1 MSPELVLWVKLSF
14 VEEKR
19 AEFEAYERLAAAIL
33 GDYGATISLAFRPE
47 GEPDVEWHMVR
58 FPNAAAFQAYRQ
70 DEHVAVLK
78 PQRDAV
84 IVNTEIIMGTMQ
96 ENPYR

>member
-19 AEFEAYERLAAAIL
+19 AEFEAYERLAAAL
-33 GDYGATISLAFRPE
+33 LADYGATITLVFRPE
-47 GEPDVEWHMVR
+47 GEPGVEWHVVR

-70 DEHVAVLK
+70 DERVVALK

-84 IVNTEIIMGTMQ
+84 ITGTEIIMGTVQ

>member
-1 MSPELVLWVKLSF
+1 MPPELVLWVKLSF
-14 VEEKR
+14 VGEKR
-19 AEFEAYERLAAAIL
+19 AEFEAYERNAAAL
-33 GDYGATISLAFRPE
+33 LADYGATISLAFHPQK
-47 GEPDVEWHMVR
+47 EPDVEWHVVR

-70 DEHVAVLK
+70 DERLITLK

-84 IVNTEIIMGTMQ
+84 ITGTEIIMGTMQ